1 MKRIMHMRQKN
12 FILMGGHRFSCDICR
27 NFYFFAFLMTNNE
40 NKYVTLPSF

>member
-27 NFYFFAFLMTNNE
+27 NFYFFAFLLALATE
-40 NKYVTLPSF
+40 NYYIQF